1 MKRQRDLSIG
11 VAAFF
16 LLIWALLTHSHVN
29 SWSDISRLATAEA
42 LVHHGTWAIE
52 GTALGE
58 RTDDRIFWNG
68 HFYSDKPPV
77 LSFLAAGVYAV
88 LHHGF
93 HLSLDPTGC
102 DPGASPCYCFALLCP
117 GPPDWAYYLITLI
130 LIGLPSALML
140 ALFYR
145 STAFLNLSNPLALSL
160 TGILGLGTLVFPY
173 SLVFNNHVPAAAS
186 LMVGFYALLRS
197 RTDRSS
203 LACWLLV
210 AGFATALAC
219 TFDLVAAPFLVFF
232 LGDALLRHR
241 RRAWFFLWGSL
252 LPLVLL
258 AVLDWQI
265 VGDPLPPTLHAS
277 GFDYPGS
284 PFPPT
289 ITGNTT
295 SANVL
300 DYGFRMIF
308 GDRGLFSFS
317 PVLLWAVFG
326 LWSLLRER
334 NHRLWG
340 EAVAASL
347 ASLVVVLCLIL
358 LTVGFGGLSYG
369 TRWLVDITPLLFFF
383 AARSTLY
390 RSPSHRL
397 LFAALAAL
405 SLFSAWQG
413 ALDPWGQALPPI
425 RLESAASVVGRCVE
439 GLPADTVVYA
449 TPPQVRHLPLFP
461 TPVWQSRL
469 HEFDAASGVLPAGD
483 PDQPAVY
490 VLKAGDRATGDLLEA
505 TFPQGQ
511 WDLIAEGFA
520 LYYVPPGVD
529 RVHPRQ
535 TLQAEFGRQEE
546 EEQEGATQIQLLGC
560 DPPLETLSPG
570 DPLTVRLYWQAL
582 APVDRGYTAFVH
594 LLGPLNQSTGTPLWA
609 QDDHQ
614 PGQAAYPTDR
624 WFPGEV
630 VLDRFRLL
638 VPADAPAGQYVLTTG
653 FYDLAT
659 LQRLVRSDASGDTAT
674 LATITVTP

>member
-1 MKRQRDLSIG
+1 MKRDLSIG

-29 SWSDISRLATAEA
+29 SWKDISHLATVEA
-42 LVHHGTWAIE
+42 LVHHGTWAIDD
-52 GTALGE
+52 TALG
-58 RTDDRIFWNG
+58 RHTGDRIFLNG
-68 HFYSDKPPV
+68 HFYSDKPPT
-77 LSFLAAGVYAV
+77 LSLLASGVYAV
-88 LHHGF
+88 LHRGF
-93 HLSLDPTGC
+93 HLSLDPWGC
-102 DPGASPCYCFALLCP
+102 DPDTSPCYCFALLCP
-117 GPPDWAYYLITLI
+117 QPPDWAYYLLTLA
-130 LIGLPSALML
+130 LVGLPSALML

-145 STAFLNLSNPLALSL
+145 STALHSLSNTLALLL
-160 TGILGLGTLVFPY
+160 TGILGLGTLIFPY
-173 SLVFNNHVPAAAS
+173 SLVFANHVPAAAC
-186 LMVGFYALLRS
+186 LMAGLYALIRS
-197 RTDRSS
+197 NADGPPARR
-203 LACWLLV
+203 WLLV
-210 AGFATALAC
+210 AGFATALAF
-219 TFDLVAAPFLVFF
+219 TLDLGTGPFLVFF

-241 RRAWFFLWGSL
+241 RRAWPFLLGGL
-252 LPLVLL
+252 LPLALM
-258 AVLDWQI
+258 AGLDWWAL
-265 VGDPLPPTLHAS
+265 GTPLPPQMHAA
-277 GFDYPGS
+277 GFNYPGS
-284 PFPPT
+284 PFPAT
-289 ITGNTT
+289 VTGTR
-295 SANVL
+295 SGSNVP
-300 DYGFRMIF
+300 DYAFRMLF
-308 GDRGLFSFS
+308 GDHGLFAFS
-317 PVLLWAVFG
+317 PVLLWAVFALG
-326 LWSLLRER
+326 TLLRQRE
-334 NHRLWG
+334 HRLWG
-340 EAVAASL
+340 EAVAVGL
-347 ASLVVVLCLIL
+347 ASLTTVLYFIL
-358 LTVGFGGLSYG
+358 FTDNFGGVAYG
-369 TRWLVDITPLLFFF
+369 PRWFTALTPFLLFF
-383 AARSTLY
+383 AAQPSLY
-390 RSPSHRL
+390 RSSTRRL
-397 LFAALAAL
+397 LFAALSAL
-405 SLFSAWQG
+405 SIFSAWQG
-413 ALDPWGQALPPI
+413 ALDPWGQALPPL
-425 RLESAASVVGRCVE
+425 RLETFATAVGRYVE
-439 GLPADTVVYA
+439 NLPTDTIVYA

-490 VLKAGDRATGDLLEA
+490 VLKAGNRATGDLLEA

-659 LQRLVRSDASGDTAT
+659 LQRLVRSDATGDTAT